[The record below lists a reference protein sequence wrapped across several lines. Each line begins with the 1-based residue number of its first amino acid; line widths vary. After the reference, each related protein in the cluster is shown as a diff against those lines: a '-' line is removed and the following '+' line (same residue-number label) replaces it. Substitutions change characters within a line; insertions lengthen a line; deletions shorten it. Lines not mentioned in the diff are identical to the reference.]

1 MRPLFVCSGATIRWT
16 HRQFNHDDGPIHHGL
31 VYCFI
36 LSTVEI
42 TRSEATDCPCA
53 SCVVCGFESVSGYY
67 HSSFYRVRCFSPAF
81 ILSTNLI
88 FRIGRT
94 REHIDFM
101 HKPILTN
108 YYPSG
113 YWRNLWSSLDF
124 ADQPLKSCVNIIHVD
139 IVEIWNLCDKTKVSS
154 PQSTC
159 YFNCLTESVSVKQ
172 PIQSKYVPRRQRTC
186 RAGWRRIVEV
196 SV

>member
-1 MRPLFVCSGATIRWT
+1 MTTDRFIMGSRTVSTSARSSSQGAKPRISPGPLVWSVALRASRDITIQASIEYVCL
-16 HRQFNHDDGPIHHGL
+16 PP
-31 VYCFI
+31 FI
-36 LSTVEI
+36 L
-42 TRSEATDCPCA
+42 
-53 SCVVCGFESVSGYY
+53 F
-67 HSSFYRVRCFSPAF
+67 
-81 ILSTNLI
+81 TNLI
-88 FRIGRT
+88 FRIGRS
-94 REHIDFM
+94 REHIDLM

-172 PIQSKYVPRRQRTC
+172 PIQNKYVPRCQRTC
-186 RAGWRRIVEV
+186 CAGRRRIVEV
-196 SV
+196 SLLLNK